1 MKQEINPQDT
11 SRSRAFELWIK
22 SPMPMVTLT
31 KTFDITRLYK
41 ASRRK
46 GLKINMLLCHCIGL
60 AASRI
65 DEFYLLPEQD
75 KLFKYDRLSI
85 NIIVKNR
92 KGDICSCDVAYSDDP
107 AEFNTRYTS
116 LTTSAYESCES
127 FYDEES
133 MVIGTSAMVETELDS
148 IVNQY
153 STLFNNPMV
162 MWGKYRKGL
171 FKVKLP
177 ISFQFHHSQMDGG
190 HATSFLSRLQEVINS
205 L

>member
-60 AASRI
+60 VASRI

-85 NIIVKNR
+85 NVIVKNR
-92 KGDICSCDVAYSDDP
+92 KGDIYVKRA
-107 AEFNTRYTS
+107 
-116 LTTSAYESCES
+116 L
-127 FYDEES
+127 
-133 MVIGTSAMVETELDS
+133 
-148 IVNQY
+148 
-153 STLFNNPMV
+153 
-162 MWGKYRKGL
+162 YRK
-171 FKVKLP
+171 
-177 ISFQFHHSQMDGG
+177 HSHSKKGMRGVFTRFFR
-190 HATSFLSRLQEVINS
+190 AYR
-205 L
+205 